1 MLFSLPFVYSASWAF
16 AQASNVPAGT
26 LFLSHAWKV
35 LLGLVLIIVC
45 AKIDY
50 HFWRKFSKFALAVA
64 ILSLAILLFFGAEV
78 KGANRWLDLGFI
90 KIQPSELVKLTLV
103 LHFASMLAA
112 KQKVIKSFQLG
123 FIPFMIWITIISVL
137 IAFQP
142 DLSTI
147 VIIFSIAFTMM
158 FVGNVNLIYLIL
170 SGIIA
175 LVSFGLY
182 AVSAEYRMNRIL
194 SYFGLDDGIAGAS
207 YQLNQSLIAIGNGGF
222 FGLGTGQSRQSMLF
236 LPESYTDFI
245 FAIIGEEY
253 GFVGLLLILSAFGL
267 IFWRGLRIA
276 KNAPDNFGYFLA
288 TGIIITF
295 AFNVFVNAGV
305 NTGLLPTTGQAL
317 PFISYG
323 GTAILLYSV
332 AIGILLNISSQAGVF
347 SAHPKE
353 E

>member
-16 AQASNVPAGT
+16 SESHGSSAGA
-26 LFLSHAWKV
+26 LFFNHFWKV
-35 LLGLVLIIVC
+35 LAGLALIIVC

-50 HFWRKFSKFALAVA
+50 HFWRKFSKFALITA
-64 ILSLAILLFFGAEV
+64 ILSLLILLIVGGEI

-112 KQKVIKSFQLG
+112 KQKIIKDFEQG
-123 FIPFMIWITIISVL
+123 FLPFIIWISIISVL
-137 IAFQP
+137 IALQP

-147 VIIFSIAFTMM
+147 LIIFSIGFTMM
-158 FVGNVNLIYLIL
+158 FVGNVNLIYLISMAFL
-170 SGIIA
+170 GFA
-175 LVSFGLY
+175 SFGLY

-194 SYFGLDDGIAGAS
+194 SYIGLGDGLSGAS
-207 YQLNQSLIAIGNGGF
+207 YQLNQSLIAIGNGGW

-253 GFVGLLLILSAFGL
+253 GFLGLILILLAFGL

-305 NTGLLPTTGQAL
+305 NTGLLPTTGQPL

-347 SAHPKE
+347 LAQKSEK
-353 E
+353 